1 MWNFFTQIPF
11 NTTIFNDTADALVDR
26 HPDATPVLARLNT
39 ILCKLEIDQ
48 VCVIDDVSGPF
59 CLTADDYYNA
69 DVDE

>member
-1 MWNFFTQIPF
+1 M
-11 NTTIFNDTADALVDR
+11 DALVDR
-26 HPDATPVLARLNT
+26 HPDAVPVLGRINT

-48 VCVIDDVSGPF
+48 VCVLDDLSGPF